1 MDGRPEDRGLMG
13 DDSAAAARATAFSP
27 VVTHLPAAIGAALS
41 ISATARHTGI
51 TVATLRM
58 WQTRYG
64 LGPSLTT
71 PGGHRRYTAGDIQR
85 LNRVTQLRS
94 EGLTT
99 SEAVRAVLA
108 ASHSE
113 LGLPPDADPVAQHLG
128 AAALELDG
136 PTARRLVG
144 HHLSRGDATA
154 TWETVLRPVLAA
166 LGDRWSQ
173 LRHGIAVEH
182 LLSHVATDLLGNH
195 GDHRAPDVR
204 AANLRG
210 VVLACVPGELH
221 ELPLV
226 VLDAALRAT
235 GTTTT
240 RLDAPTPPAML
251 DAALARHPR
260 PVLALHAML
269 PEPADP
275 TLFDRFPTGTTS
287 LALGPGW
294 HPHPVP
300 THVARI
306 DSLAAALESI
316 TALVAARRDAEPG
329 AAPASAQ

>member
-1 MDGRPEDRGLMG
+1 MSG
-13 DDSAAAARATAFSP
+13 DSAAAARASAFSP
-27 VVTHLPAAIGAALS
+27 DVAHFPVAIGAALS

-99 SEAVRAVLA
+99 SDAVRAVLA

-144 HHLSRGDATA
+144 HHLSRGDVTA

-182 LLSHVATDLLGNH
+182 LLSHVAMELLGNH
-195 GDHRAPDVR
+195 RDHRAPDAP
-204 AANLRG
+204 AANPRG

-226 VLDAALRAT
+226 VLDAAL
-235 GTTTT
+235 TTAGIIAT
-240 RLDAPTPPAML
+240 RLDAPTPPAVL
-251 DAALARHPR
+251 DEAVARHPH
-260 PVLALHAML
+260 PVVAVHAIT
-269 PEPADP
+269 PERADP
-275 TLFDRFPTGTTS
+275 ALFDRFPTGTTS

-306 DSLAAALESI
+306 NSLAAGLDSI
-316 TALVAARRDAEPG
+316 TSLVAEPG
-329 AAPASAQ
+329 SAPTVAQ

>member
-1 MDGRPEDRGLMG
+1 MSSE
-13 DDSAAAARATAFSP
+13 SAAAPRAAAFSP
-27 VVTHLPAAIGAALS
+27 AVTHFPAAIGAALS
-41 ISATARHTGI
+41 ISATARQTGI

-71 PGGHRRYTAGDIQR
+71 PGGHRRYTAADIQR

-144 HHLSRGDATA
+144 YHLSRGDVTA
-154 TWETVLRPVLAA
+154 TWETVLRPVLATI
-166 LGDRWSQ
+166 GDRWSQ
-173 LRHGIAVEH
+173 VRHGIAVEH
-182 LLSHVATDLLGNH
+182 LLSHVATELLGNH
-195 GDHRAPDVR
+195 GDHRAPDAR
-204 AANLRG
+204 AANPRG
-210 VVLACVPGELH
+210 VVLACVPGEQH

-226 VLDAALRAT
+226 VLDAALRTA
-235 GTTTT
+235 GITTT
-240 RLDAPTPPAML
+240 RLDAPTPGSVL
-251 DAALARHPR
+251 DEAVAGHPH
-260 PVLALHAML
+260 PVIGLHAIT
-269 PEPADP
+269 PERADP
-275 TLFDRFPTGTTS
+275 ALFDRFPTGTTS

-306 DSLAAALESI
+306 NSLAAGLDSI
-316 TALVAARRDAEPG
+316 TSLVVEPG
-329 AAPASAQ
+329 STPTGAH

>member
-1 MDGRPEDRGLMG
+1 MSG
-13 DDSAAAARATAFSP
+13 DSAAAARASAFSP
-27 VVTHLPAAIGAALS
+27 VVAHFPAAIGAALS

-99 SEAVRAVLA
+99 SDAVRAVLA

-144 HHLSRGDATA
+144 HHLSRGDVTA

-182 LLSHVATDLLGNH
+182 LLSHVAMELLGNH
-195 GDHRAPDVR
+195 RDHRAPDAP
-204 AANLRG
+204 AANPRG

-226 VLDAALRAT
+226 VLDAAL
-235 GTTTT
+235 TTAGITAT
-240 RLDAPTPPAML
+240 RLDAPTPPAVL
-251 DAALARHPR
+251 DEAVARHPH
-260 PVLALHAML
+260 PVVALHAIT

-275 TLFDRFPTGTTS
+275 ALFDRFPTGTTS

-306 DSLAAALESI
+306 DSLTAALDSI
-316 TALVAARRDAEPG
+316 TSLVAEPG
-329 AAPASAQ
+329 ATPTGAQ

>member
-1 MDGRPEDRGLMG
+1 
-13 DDSAAAARATAFSP
+13 
-27 VVTHLPAAIGAALS
+27 
-41 ISATARHTGI
+41 
-51 TVATLRM
+51 M

-71 PGGHRRYTAGDIQR
+71 PGGHRRYTAGDIER
-85 LNRVTQLRS
+85 LQRVTQLLS
-94 EGLTT
+94 DGLTT
-99 SEAVRAVLA
+99 SEAVHAVLA

-144 HHLSRGDATA
+144 HHLQRGDVTA

-182 LLSHVATDLLGNH
+182 LLSHVATELLGNH
-195 GDHRAPDVR
+195 GDHRAPDAP
-204 AANLRG
+204 AANSRG

-226 VLDAALRAT
+226 VLDAALKTAGIT
-235 GTTTT
+235 AT
-240 RLDAPTPPAML
+240 RLDAPTPGAML
-251 DAALARHPR
+251 DEAVARHPN
-260 PVLALHAML
+260 PLIALHAIT

-275 TLFDRFPTGTTS
+275 TLFDRFPAGTTP

-300 THVARI
+300 AHVAQVN
-306 DSLAAALESI
+306 SLTAALDRI
-316 TALVAARRDAEPG
+316 TSFVTARRDAEPG
-329 AAPASAQ
+329 VTPIGAQ

>member
-1 MDGRPEDRGLMG
+1 M
-13 DDSAAAARATAFSP
+13 
-27 VVTHLPAAIGAALS
+27 AIGAALS

-99 SEAVRAVLA
+99 SDAVRAVLA

-144 HHLSRGDATA
+144 HHLSRGDVTA
-154 TWETVLRPVLAA
+154 TGDNLRRCVPYSPPLATVGRSCGTASP
-166 LGDRWSQ
+166 WSTC
-173 LRHGIAVEH
+173 
-182 LLSHVATDLLGNH
+182 SPMWPWSCGNH
-195 GDHRAPDVR
+195 RDHRAPDAP
-204 AANLRG
+204 AANPRG
-210 VVLACVPGELH
+210 VLACVPGELH

-226 VLDAALRAT
+226 VLDAAL
-235 GTTTT
+235 TTAGIIAT
-240 RLDAPTPPAML
+240 RLDAPTPPAVL
-251 DAALARHPR
+251 DEAVARHPH
-260 PVLALHAML
+260 PVVALHAIT

-275 TLFDRFPTGTTS
+275 ALFDRFPTGTAS
-287 LALGPGW
+287 LSALGTGLAPSPRPDPRGA
-294 HPHPVP
+294 HRLADRSPRQHHLARRRTRLGPDSRS
-300 THVARI
+300 VAR
-306 DSLAAALESI
+306 ARPQRPR
-316 TALVAARRDAEPG
+316 TAAR
-329 AAPASAQ
+329 